1 MFDKH
6 ITKIF
11 NGRRRR
17 RKQPES
23 QQRDSIPWRF
33 VFIVAAILF
42 FIYALSLPDQPRRMI
57 YYRPGPIHS
66 PYP

>member
-1 MFDKH
+1 VVRCIQSAAAKV
-6 ITKIF
+6 
-11 NGRRRR
+11 RRVCVGELHLVTS
-17 RKQPES
+17 KGLKYV
-23 QQRDSIPWRF
+23 IP
-33 VFIVAAILF
+33 LF